1 MRENISN
8 IFLHGSNYHV
18 RLICSLADS
27 SANRVVCVV
36 CVAKELTDESW
47 MHAKFAFRVRCHARD
62 VSLCLLSVLCSE
74 TFCVF
79 IFFLSLF
86 LVLCVEFVC
95 VFFFS
100 SLFFVFILRVLC
112 FVVMA
117 CSLLFL

>member
-62 VSLCLLSVLCSE
+62 VSLCLLSVLYSE

-79 IFFLSLF
+79 IFSCLFSLF
-86 LVLCVEFVC
+86 CVEFVC
-95 VFFFS
+95 VFFS